1 MELLLIY
8 RHIYPYQKII
18 NSCCDSDSP
27 RCIWERIWRLKKITA
42 VVNAYLNKNECSVQE
57 CVYHALLG
65 QWLKRTFR
73 GVIFAN
79 SSIPEKGFFSV
90 KMKIWFCQRI
100 QKTYSSENL
109 IDRYN
114 DLPNITSFSGKNR
127 FLILFITQNFKY
139 FFM

>member
-42 VVNAYLNKNECSVQE
+42 VVNAYLNKKECSVQE

-109 IDRYN
+109 IHRYN